1 MHDGAQ
7 DPDVPAGARALT
19 REARDLMGL
28 VALPALWAGRDEE
41 SVLRIMAEAVEHLV
55 PMRFM
60 YANVGMRDGPRL
72 RVDGRYVDLAAAPAW
87 EPSLADWPQV
97 ATQRVRLCDTPLGPM
112 RVMLLSLGLS
122 DASGG
127 IWFGSA
133 DPAFPTTAQVA
144 LLRAATSLAASGLQ
158 TARLNAEREKASRA
172 MDEFLAMLGHELRN
186 PLAPIGAAADLLRY
200 GRLDDA
206 QIRRTSEI
214 VARQV
219 VHMTGLVNDLLD
231 VSRVKRGLVTIE
243 RTRLDLGR
251 VVADAVE
258 QVRPLIVNR
267 RHHLALRLP
276 ARRVTV
282 SGDHK
287 RLVQVLANLLSN
299 AAKYTPQ
306 AGRITLAAE
315 HTGAEVTVSVTD
327 NGIGME
333 ASLLP
338 AVFDLFTQAH
348 RTPDRSQGGLGLG
361 LALVKALVEQH
372 GGTVAV
378 HSDGPGMGACF
389 TVRLPALDEEHAGPE
404 GPLADVVTHAG
415 SLRALVVDDNVDAAH
430 MLALLLE
437 SLGHE
442 VATAHDGPQGLALA
456 EQAPFDVCLLDIG
469 LPGMDGNTLA
479 RRLRALPA
487 MAGAM
492 LIAITGYGQENDRR
506 TSLEAGFDHHFVKPV
521 DTHALTRLLSEL
533 TAASA
538 AAPLPGLP
546 HH

>member
-1 MHDGAQ
+1 MHGGTPSRAHG
-7 DPDVPAGARALT
+7 AGANALS

-41 SVLRIMAEAVEHLV
+41 AVLRIMAEAVEHLV

-60 YANVGMRDGPRL
+60 YADVGMRDGPRL
-72 RVDGRYVDLAAAPAW
+72 RVDGRPVDLAGAPAW
-87 EPSLADWPQV
+87 EPCLADWPRV
-97 ATQRVRLCDTPLGPM
+97 ASQRVRVCDTPLGPM
-112 RVMLLSLGLS
+112 RVVLLSLGLS
-122 DASGG
+122 DAAGG
-127 IWFGSA
+127 IWFGA
-133 DPAFPTTAQVA
+133 TDPAFPTTAQVA

-258 QVRPLIVNR
+258 QVRPLIANR

-276 ARRVTV
+276 ARRVAV

-306 AGRITLAAE
+306 GGRITLVADQAGGE
-315 HTGAEVTVSVTD
+315 AVVSVTD

-333 ASLLP
+333 AGLLP

-372 GGTVAV
+372 GGTVTA
-378 HSDGPGMGACF
+378 HSEGPGLGACF
-389 TVRLPALDEEHAGPE
+389 TVRLPVLDGSVAGHDGQP
-404 GPLADVVTHAG
+404 PLGDARPQGAP
-415 SLRALVVDDNVDAAH
+415 LRALVVDDNVDAAQ

-442 VATAHDGPQGLALA
+442 VCTAHDGPEGLALA
-456 EQAPFDVCLLDIG
+456 ERAPFDVCLLDIG

-492 LIAITGYGQENDRR
+492 LIAVTGYGQESDRR
-506 TSLEAGFDHHFVKPV
+506 TALAAGFDHHFVKPI
-521 DTHALTRLLSEL
+521 DTYALTRLL
-533 TAASA
+533 TGA
-538 AAPLPGLP
+538 AAVSRR
-546 HH
+546 